1 MGLDT
6 LDNYRSEAESERLGL
21 RGMIG
26 RAMTFVGFIVLAN
39 AFLIALLFRHLLSFR
54 NQIIFAVSGAVV
66 GLIGMVVRGN
76 TRSQLAT
83 ATIASIA
90 AVAVFVIVSF
100 LEERFGL
107 MALVG
112 IVLVIAFLI
121 QKFEERLWKRL

>member
-1 MGLDT
+1 MKFDT
-6 LDNYRSEAESERLGL
+6 LDAYSSQAESERLGL

-26 RAMTFVGFIVLAN
+26 RAMTFAGFIVLAN

-54 NQIIFAVSGAVV
+54 NQIICALAGAVV

-83 ATIASIA
+83 AAIASMTAI
-90 AVAVFVIVSF
+90 AVFVIVSF
-100 LEERFGL
+100 LEERFGII
-107 MALVG
+107 ALVG
-112 IVLVIAFLI
+112 IVLVLALLI